1 MSGSAGGNRITRMSV
16 ENTVQD
22 YIQKVLSKFPGF
34 KKAKATGSYN
44 AGTKQDFG
52 DIDLIVQIEG
62 TDKKLIKQDLAKYFS
77 TLPDS
82 LIVPF
87 KSDKYKGKKSLSS
100 GELVT
105 ILYPIAGMS
114 DQYVQIDNII
124 SVSEEES
131 TFKNTFLDYSAEVQ
145 GLLLG
150 LAKVACLEED
160 PQEIFKRLGIKNI
173 PTLELNQEYE
183 FNLSGVGL
191 TLRVVT
197 LDNFKEVDR
206 TDVWKSSNWNTVKR
220 LFDNY
225 NIDSD
230 FKTLLKDLSSK
241 LKNERSKNRIKGIF
255 KSMVSIKSGEVG
267 TPKGDNKQVALD
279 AVDSILENML
289 FKGLVKELIMPLLE
303 DESQETI
310 AIYPGKFKPPHKGH
324 FEVAKQLI
332 GKADKIII
340 AISGKEVEGIS
351 AEQSKAVWEL
361 YNTLLGGKLDI
372 IITNKSPVK
381 YVLDTIEANPNN
393 HYIAV
398 HGKEDKDRY
407 RNVGKDPRYIN
418 AEIFDGG
425 AISSG
430 NKIINATD
438 LRVALANNKNIS
450 KFLPKDITP
459 DQYEKALGMDEV
471 VNESF
476 YKHSIQHTIQE
487 DINTWGTLPEYKIDL
502 NNIYDYE
509 KKGDFYSFYDDVN
522 DCDIIV
528 KLKNL
533 PSGLVE
539 FKFYPVK
546 DNNILGFIKLKQINP
561 KVMNTVYK
569 IFQDEIL
576 TKYNSILIQPAGY
589 TRYRL
594 FRAMLNN
601 NIDKNKYDV
610 KVKDD
615 LDEPYII
622 VRKKEIIKES
632 SSIKKLRVFDFDDTL
647 AHIDAKIYITHSDGS
662 KESLTPAEYA
672 VYEPKPGDTFNF
684 KEFSSIIK
692 KATPI
697 KSNIDLLIKSFNTP
711 NVKTTILT
719 ARLLG
724 YPVVKYL
731 KDEYGIRPYVV
742 GLGSSDPEKKREWI
756 EQQIDKG
763 YNDIKFMDDST
774 KNINAVSKL
783 KEKYPN
789 VKLELKLINE
799 GYVSKQPND
808 FKEALKS
815 LTKYMIDQGMN
826 IKPLPR
832 VISINNDSKNAENIL
847 GKTAYYNPNDCS
859 ITLYTLNRHP
869 KDILRSYAHEMI
881 HRIQDNEGKLNNVNT
896 TNTNE
901 DGDLEK
907 LEKEAY
913 LKGNMTFRN
922 WEDNLKKNINEWIVN
937 IPKYNYTSKLSNK
950 IFSQLHELKVNEITL
965 NPNNAVEIYG
975 DLNNGDFTVE
985 EYDYNYRIIKL
996 DKNPYNSNS
1005 FYNIDFHEIGNKNPN
1020 SSLPTGNAK
1029 ENYIKILSTI
1039 YKIILDFTEKEK
1051 PEYIGISSLDE
1062 SGYGNIYNN
1071 LTKTNK
1077 IPGYFRKDAG
1087 LQFKD
1092 KDGKNGKFII
1102 LKRTDV

>member
-22 YIQKVLSKFPGF
+22 YIQKVLSKFSGF

-105 ILYPIAGMS
+105 ILYPIAGIS

-150 LAKVACLEED
+150 LAKVTCLEED

-569 IFQDEIL
+569 IFQDEVL

-601 NIDKNKYDV
+601 NIC
-610 KVKDD
+610 
-615 LDEPYII
+615 L
-622 VRKKEIIKES
+622 
-632 SSIKKLRVFDFDDTL
+632 
-647 AHIDAKIYITHSDGS
+647 
-662 KESLTPAEYA
+662 
-672 VYEPKPGDTFNF
+672 
-684 KEFSSIIK
+684 
-692 KATPI
+692 
-697 KSNIDLLIKSFNTP
+697 
-711 NVKTTILT
+711 
-719 ARLLG
+719 
-724 YPVVKYL
+724 
-731 KDEYGIRPYVV
+731 
-742 GLGSSDPEKKREWI
+742 
-756 EQQIDKG
+756 
-763 YNDIKFMDDST
+763 
-774 KNINAVSKL
+774 
-783 KEKYPN
+783 
-789 VKLELKLINE
+789 
-799 GYVSKQPND
+799 
-808 FKEALKS
+808 
-815 LTKYMIDQGMN
+815 
-826 IKPLPR
+826 
-832 VISINNDSKNAENIL
+832 
-847 GKTAYYNPNDCS
+847 
-859 ITLYTLNRHP
+859 LYT
-869 KDILRSYAHEMI
+869 S
-881 HRIQDNEGKLNNVNT
+881 
-896 TNTNE
+896 
-901 DGDLEK
+901 
-907 LEKEAY
+907 
-913 LKGNMTFRN
+913 
-922 WEDNLKKNINEWIVN
+922 
-937 IPKYNYTSKLSNK
+937 
-950 IFSQLHELKVNEITL
+950 
-965 NPNNAVEIYG
+965 
-975 DLNNGDFTVE
+975 
-985 EYDYNYRIIKL
+985 
-996 DKNPYNSNS
+996 
-1005 FYNIDFHEIGNKNPN
+1005 
-1020 SSLPTGNAK
+1020 
-1029 ENYIKILSTI
+1029 
-1039 YKIILDFTEKEK
+1039 
-1051 PEYIGISSLDE
+1051 
-1062 SGYGNIYNN
+1062 
-1071 LTKTNK
+1071 
-1077 IPGYFRKDAG
+1077 DAA
-1087 LQFKD
+1087 D
-1092 KDGKNGKFII
+1092 D
-1102 LKRTDV
+1102 

>member
-1 MSGSAGGNRITRMSV
+1 MSGSAGGNRITRTAV

-105 ILYPIAGMS
+105 VLYPIAGMP

-150 LAKVACLEED
+150 LAKVICLEED

-173 PTLELNQEYE
+173 PPLELNQEYE

-267 TPKGDNKQVALD
+267 TLKGDNKQIALD
-279 AVDSILENML
+279 AVDSVLENML

-310 AIYPGKFKPPHKGH
+310 AIYPGKFKPPHIGH
-324 FEVAKQLI
+324 FEVAKQLLNN
-332 GKADKIII
+332 ADKIII
-340 AISGKEVEGIS
+340 AISDKEVEGIS
-351 AEQSKAVWEL
+351 AKQSKAVWEL
-361 YNTLLGGKLDI
+361 YNTLLDGKLDI
-372 IITNKSPVK
+372 KIIQGSPVK
-381 YVLDTIEANPNN
+381 YVLDTIEAHQNV

-398 HGKEDKDRY
+398 YGKGEESRY
-407 RNVGKDPRYIN
+407 RGIGKDSRYMN

-425 AISSG
+425 TSENEEG
-430 NKIINATD
+430 NINASD
-438 LRVALANNKNIS
+438 LRVALANSEDIS
-450 KFLPKDITP
+450 KFLPKGITP

-471 VNESF
+471 VNESTVQ
-476 YKHSIQHTIQE
+476 S
-487 DINTWGTLPEYKIDL
+487 
-502 NNIYDYE
+502 
-509 KKGDFYSFYDDVN
+509 
-522 DCDIIV
+522 
-528 KLKNL
+528 
-533 PSGLVE
+533 PS
-539 FKFYPVK
+539 
-546 DNNILGFIKLKQINP
+546 
-561 KVMNTVYK
+561 
-569 IFQDEIL
+569 
-576 TKYNSILIQPAGY
+576 
-589 TRYRL
+589 
-594 FRAMLNN
+594 
-601 NIDKNKYDV
+601 
-610 KVKDD
+610 
-615 LDEPYII
+615 
-622 VRKKEIIKES
+622 
-632 SSIKKLRVFDFDDTL
+632 
-647 AHIDAKIYITHSDGS
+647 
-662 KESLTPAEYA
+662 
-672 VYEPKPGDTFNF
+672 
-684 KEFSSIIK
+684 
-692 KATPI
+692 
-697 KSNIDLLIKSFNTP
+697 
-711 NVKTTILT
+711 
-719 ARLLG
+719 
-724 YPVVKYL
+724 
-731 KDEYGIRPYVV
+731 
-742 GLGSSDPEKKREWI
+742 
-756 EQQIDKG
+756 
-763 YNDIKFMDDST
+763 
-774 KNINAVSKL
+774 
-783 KEKYPN
+783 
-789 VKLELKLINE
+789 
-799 GYVSKQPND
+799 D

-832 VISINNDSKNAENIL
+832 VISISNDSKNAESIL
-847 GKTAYYNPNDCS
+847 GKTAYYNPNNCS

-881 HRIQDNEGKLNNVNT
+881 HRIQDNEGRLKNVAT

-901 DGDLEK
+901 DSDLLE

-913 LKGNMTFRN
+913 LNGNITFRN
-922 WEDNLKKNINEWIVN
+922 WEDSLKNPKPVKEVYFLDTE
-937 IPKYNYTSKLSNK
+937 KYNRPRT
-950 IFSQLHELKVNEITL
+950 IHENLWHTLNEITL
-965 NPNNAVEIYG
+965 TSDNAVETYGNLDRGKFQVGNTTYIY
-975 DLNNGDFTVE
+975 D
-985 EYDYNYRIIKL
+985 IKQVS
-996 DKNPYNSNS
+996 NPYNDGGR
-1005 FYNIDFHEIGNKNPN
+1005 FFNIMFHPEDNKIDT
-1020 SSLPTGNAK
+1020 PTGTSTK
-1029 ENYIKILSTI
+1029 ENYIKILSTM
-1039 YKIILDFTEKEK
+1039 YKVILNFSKETE
-1051 PEYIGISSLDE
+1051 PEYIGISSMDNAP
-1062 SGYGNIYNN
+1062 YKNYHMVYAN
-1071 LTKTNK
+1071 LTDNK
-1077 IPGYFRKDAG
+1077 FNRIPGYFRKDVN
-1087 LQFKD
+1087 LEFNTPQ
-1092 KDGKNGKFII
+1092 GKGRFVV
-1102 LKRTDV
+1102 LKRKDEPLNEGRYDTISNRTSSMIFNKWKQDFEKGKKQSKFKTFIKNNDIEFDLDATIKFTNSGEPIVDGGLEETEDGFTIFVDFEVNKNDLPQKWSDISIDLKDVIRHEIEHITQANSETSKFMEDDQLIRGLVNAKLLPPAQYFKLEKEVDANLQGLYFKAKKEKKPFIDVINDYLDRQDIITPEQKEEILTLWRSRVKALSLPEF

>member
-1 MSGSAGGNRITRMSV
+1 MSGSAGGNRITRISV

-44 AGTKQDFG
+44 TGTKQDFG

-105 ILYPIAGMS
+105 VLYPIAGMT

-150 LAKVACLEED
+150 LAKVICLEED
-160 PQEIFKRLGIKNI
+160 PQEIFKRLGIKNV
-173 PTLELNQEYE
+173 PPLELNQEYE

-267 TPKGDNKQVALD
+267 TPKGNNKQIALD

-324 FEVAKQLI
+324 FDVAKQLLN
-332 GKADKIII
+332 KADKIII
-340 AISGKEVEGIS
+340 VISDKEVEGIS
-351 AEQSKAVWEL
+351 AKQSKAVWEL

-372 IITNKSPVK
+372 KIIQGSPIK
-381 YVLDTIEANPNN
+381 YILDTIEANPNV

-398 HGKEDKDRY
+398 YGKGEESRY
-407 RNVGKDPRYIN
+407 RGIGKDSRYMN

-425 AISSG
+425 TSESEEG
-430 NKIINATD
+430 NINASD
-438 LRVALANNKNIS
+438 LRAALANSKDIS
-450 KFLPKDITP
+450 KFLPKGITP

-471 VNESF
+471 VNESTV
-476 YKHSIQHTIQE
+476 Q
-487 DINTWGTLPEYKIDL
+487 P
-502 NNIYDYE
+502 
-509 KKGDFYSFYDDVN
+509 
-522 DCDIIV
+522 
-528 KLKNL
+528 
-533 PSGLVE
+533 PS
-539 FKFYPVK
+539 
-546 DNNILGFIKLKQINP
+546 
-561 KVMNTVYK
+561 
-569 IFQDEIL
+569 
-576 TKYNSILIQPAGY
+576 
-589 TRYRL
+589 
-594 FRAMLNN
+594 
-601 NIDKNKYDV
+601 
-610 KVKDD
+610 
-615 LDEPYII
+615 
-622 VRKKEIIKES
+622 
-632 SSIKKLRVFDFDDTL
+632 
-647 AHIDAKIYITHSDGS
+647 
-662 KESLTPAEYA
+662 
-672 VYEPKPGDTFNF
+672 
-684 KEFSSIIK
+684 
-692 KATPI
+692 
-697 KSNIDLLIKSFNTP
+697 
-711 NVKTTILT
+711 
-719 ARLLG
+719 
-724 YPVVKYL
+724 
-731 KDEYGIRPYVV
+731 
-742 GLGSSDPEKKREWI
+742 
-756 EQQIDKG
+756 
-763 YNDIKFMDDST
+763 
-774 KNINAVSKL
+774 
-783 KEKYPN
+783 
-789 VKLELKLINE
+789 
-799 GYVSKQPND
+799 D

-832 VISINNDSKNAENIL
+832 IISISNDSKNAENIL
-847 GKTAYYNPNDCS
+847 GKTAHYNPNNCS
-859 ITLYTLNRHP
+859 ITLFTLNRHP
-869 KDILRSYAHEMI
+869 KDILRSYSHEMI
-881 HRIQDNEGKLNNVNT
+881 HRMQDNEGRLNDINT

-901 DGDLEK
+901 DGSLEE

-913 LKGNMTFRN
+913 LKGNITFRN
-922 WEDNLKKNINEWIVN
+922 WEDSIKNVKPLNEGRYDTISNRTSSMIFNKWKQDFEKGKKQGTLTTIIKNDDIEFNLKATIEFRNSGKTIVDGGLLEKNDEFTIFANFKVNKNKLPQEWSEISMGLKDVIRHEIEHITQAN
-937 IPKYNYTSKLSNK
+937 PETSKFIDDEVDQLTRDSINSKLLPLAYYFKLEKEVDANLQGMYFRAKKEKRPFIDVINDYLDGQK
-950 IFSQLHELKVNEITL
+950 ITPEQREEIMTL
-965 NPNNAVEIYG
+965 WRSRVKA
-975 DLNNGDFTVE
+975 L
-985 EYDYNYRIIKL
+985 
-996 DKNPYNSNS
+996 
-1005 FYNIDFHEIGNKNPN
+1005 
-1020 SSLPTGNAK
+1020 SLP
-1029 ENYIKILSTI
+1029 E
-1039 YKIILDFTEKEK
+1039 F
-1051 PEYIGISSLDE
+1051 
-1062 SGYGNIYNN
+1062 
-1071 LTKTNK
+1071 
-1077 IPGYFRKDAG
+1077 
-1087 LQFKD
+1087 
-1092 KDGKNGKFII
+1092 
-1102 LKRTDV
+1102 

>member
-1 MSGSAGGNRITRMSV
+1 MSGSAGGNRITRTAV

-34 KKAKATGSYN
+34 KNAKATGSYN

-105 ILYPIAGMS
+105 VLYPIVGIP

-124 SVSEEES
+124 SISEEES

-150 LAKVACLEED
+150 LAKVICLEED

-173 PTLELNQEYE
+173 PPLELNQEYE

-267 TPKGDNKQVALD
+267 TPKGDNKQMALD
-279 AVDSILENML
+279 SVDNILENML

-324 FEVAKQLI
+324 FDVAKQLLN
-332 GKADKIII
+332 KADKIVI
-340 AISGKEVEGIS
+340 AISDKEVEGIS
-351 AEQSKAVWEL
+351 AKQSKAVWEL

-372 IITNKSPVK
+372 KIIQGSPVK
-381 YVLDTIEANPNN
+381 YILDTIEANQNT
-393 HYIAV
+393 HYIATY
-398 HGKEDKDRY
+398 GKGEESRY
-407 RNVGKDPRYIN
+407 RGIGKDSRYMN

-425 AISSG
+425 TSESEEG
-430 NKIINATD
+430 NINASD
-438 LRVALANNKNIS
+438 LRAALANSKDIS
-450 KFLPKDITP
+450 KFLPKGITP

-471 VNESF
+471 VNESTVQ
-476 YKHSIQHTIQE
+476 S
-487 DINTWGTLPEYKIDL
+487 
-502 NNIYDYE
+502 
-509 KKGDFYSFYDDVN
+509 
-522 DCDIIV
+522 
-528 KLKNL
+528 
-533 PSGLVE
+533 PS
-539 FKFYPVK
+539 
-546 DNNILGFIKLKQINP
+546 
-561 KVMNTVYK
+561 
-569 IFQDEIL
+569 
-576 TKYNSILIQPAGY
+576 
-589 TRYRL
+589 
-594 FRAMLNN
+594 
-601 NIDKNKYDV
+601 
-610 KVKDD
+610 
-615 LDEPYII
+615 
-622 VRKKEIIKES
+622 
-632 SSIKKLRVFDFDDTL
+632 
-647 AHIDAKIYITHSDGS
+647 
-662 KESLTPAEYA
+662 
-672 VYEPKPGDTFNF
+672 
-684 KEFSSIIK
+684 
-692 KATPI
+692 
-697 KSNIDLLIKSFNTP
+697 
-711 NVKTTILT
+711 
-719 ARLLG
+719 
-724 YPVVKYL
+724 
-731 KDEYGIRPYVV
+731 
-742 GLGSSDPEKKREWI
+742 
-756 EQQIDKG
+756 
-763 YNDIKFMDDST
+763 
-774 KNINAVSKL
+774 
-783 KEKYPN
+783 
-789 VKLELKLINE
+789 
-799 GYVSKQPND
+799 D

-832 VISINNDSKNAENIL
+832 VISISNDSKNAESIL
-847 GKTAYYNPNDCS
+847 GKTAYYNPNNCS

-881 HRIQDNEGKLNNVNT
+881 HRIQDNEGRLKNVAT

-901 DGDLEK
+901 DSDLLE

-913 LKGNMTFRN
+913 LNGNITFRN
-922 WEDNLKKNINEWIVN
+922 WEDSLKNPKPVKEVYFLDTE
-937 IPKYNYTSKLSNK
+937 KYNRPRT
-950 IFSQLHELKVNEITL
+950 IHENLWHTLNEITL
-965 NPNNAVEIYG
+965 TSDNAVETYGNLDRGKFQVGNTTYIY
-975 DLNNGDFTVE
+975 D
-985 EYDYNYRIIKL
+985 IKQVS
-996 DKNPYNSNS
+996 NPYNDGGR
-1005 FYNIDFHEIGNKNPN
+1005 FFNIMFHPEDNKIDT
-1020 SSLPTGNAK
+1020 PTGTSTK
-1029 ENYIKILSTI
+1029 ENYIKILSTM
-1039 YKIILDFTEKEK
+1039 YKVILNFSKETE
-1051 PEYIGISSLDE
+1051 PEYIGISSM
-1062 SGYGNIYNN
+1062 YNAPYKNYHMVYAN
-1071 LTKTNK
+1071 LTDNK
-1077 IPGYFRKDAG
+1077 FNRIPGYFRKDVN
-1087 LQFKD
+1087 LEFNTPQ
-1092 KDGKNGKFII
+1092 GKGRFVV
-1102 LKRTDV
+1102 LKRKDEPLNEGRYDTISNRTSSMIFNKWKQDFEKGKKQGTFKTFIKNDDVEFDLEAIVKFTNSGKLIVDGGLEETEDGFTIFVDFEVNKNELPQKWSDISMELKDVIRHEVEHITQADLETSKFMEDDQLIRGLVDAKLLSPAQYFKLEKEVDANLQGMYFRAKKEKRPFIDVINDYLNKQDITPEQKEEIMTLWRSRVKVLSLPEF

>member
-1 MSGSAGGNRITRMSV
+1 MSGSAGGNRITRTAV

-34 KKAKATGSYN
+34 KNAKATGSYN

-105 ILYPIAGMS
+105 VLYPIVGIP

-124 SVSEEES
+124 SISEEES

-150 LAKVACLEED
+150 LAKVICLEED

-173 PTLELNQEYE
+173 PSLELNQEYE

-267 TPKGDNKQVALD
+267 TPKGDNKQMALD
-279 AVDSILENML
+279 SVDNILENML

-324 FEVAKQLI
+324 FDVAKQLLN
-332 GKADKIII
+332 KADKIVI
-340 AISGKEVEGIS
+340 AISDKEVEGIS
-351 AEQSKAVWEL
+351 AKQSKAVWEL

-372 IITNKSPVK
+372 KIIQGSPVK
-381 YVLDTIEANPNN
+381 YILDTIEANQNT
-393 HYIAV
+393 HYIATY
-398 HGKEDKDRY
+398 GKGEESRY
-407 RNVGKDPRYIN
+407 RGIGKDSRYMN

-425 AISSG
+425 TSESEEG
-430 NKIINATD
+430 NINASD
-438 LRVALANNKNIS
+438 LRAALANSKDIS
-450 KFLPKDITP
+450 KFLPKGITP

-471 VNESF
+471 VNESTVQ
-476 YKHSIQHTIQE
+476 S
-487 DINTWGTLPEYKIDL
+487 
-502 NNIYDYE
+502 
-509 KKGDFYSFYDDVN
+509 
-522 DCDIIV
+522 
-528 KLKNL
+528 
-533 PSGLVE
+533 PS
-539 FKFYPVK
+539 
-546 DNNILGFIKLKQINP
+546 
-561 KVMNTVYK
+561 
-569 IFQDEIL
+569 
-576 TKYNSILIQPAGY
+576 
-589 TRYRL
+589 
-594 FRAMLNN
+594 
-601 NIDKNKYDV
+601 
-610 KVKDD
+610 
-615 LDEPYII
+615 
-622 VRKKEIIKES
+622 
-632 SSIKKLRVFDFDDTL
+632 
-647 AHIDAKIYITHSDGS
+647 
-662 KESLTPAEYA
+662 
-672 VYEPKPGDTFNF
+672 
-684 KEFSSIIK
+684 
-692 KATPI
+692 
-697 KSNIDLLIKSFNTP
+697 
-711 NVKTTILT
+711 
-719 ARLLG
+719 
-724 YPVVKYL
+724 
-731 KDEYGIRPYVV
+731 
-742 GLGSSDPEKKREWI
+742 
-756 EQQIDKG
+756 
-763 YNDIKFMDDST
+763 
-774 KNINAVSKL
+774 
-783 KEKYPN
+783 
-789 VKLELKLINE
+789 
-799 GYVSKQPND
+799 D

-832 VISINNDSKNAENIL
+832 VISISNDSKNAESIL
-847 GKTAYYNPNDCS
+847 GKTAYYNPNNCS

-881 HRIQDNEGKLNNVNT
+881 HRIQDNEGRLKNVAT

-901 DGDLEK
+901 DSDLLE

-913 LKGNMTFRN
+913 LNGNITFRN
-922 WEDNLKKNINEWIVN
+922 WEDSLKNPKPVKEVYFLDTE
-937 IPKYNYTSKLSNK
+937 KYNRPRT
-950 IFSQLHELKVNEITL
+950 IHENLWHTLNEITL
-965 NPNNAVEIYG
+965 TSDNAVETYGNLDRGKFQVGNTTYIY
-975 DLNNGDFTVE
+975 D
-985 EYDYNYRIIKL
+985 IKQVS
-996 DKNPYNSNS
+996 NPYNDGGR
-1005 FYNIDFHEIGNKNPN
+1005 FFNIMFHPEDNKIDT
-1020 SSLPTGNAK
+1020 PTGTSTK
-1029 ENYIKILSTI
+1029 ENYIKILSTM
-1039 YKIILDFTEKEK
+1039 YKVILNFSKETE
-1051 PEYIGISSLDE
+1051 PEYIGISSM
-1062 SGYGNIYNN
+1062 YNAPYKNYHMVYAN
-1071 LTKTNK
+1071 LTDNK
-1077 IPGYFRKDAG
+1077 FNRIPGYFRKDVN
-1087 LQFKD
+1087 LEFNTPQ
-1092 KDGKNGKFII
+1092 GKGRFVV
-1102 LKRTDV
+1102 LKRKDEPLNEGRYDTISNRTSSMIFNKWKQDFEKGKKQGTFKTFIKNDDVEFDLNATIKFTNSSELIVDGGLEETEDGFTIFVDFEVNKNELPQKWSDISMELKDVIRHEVEHITQADLETSKFMEDDQLIRGLIDAKLLSPAQYFKLEKEVDANLQGMYFRAKKEKRPFIDVINAYLNKQSITPEQKEEIMTLWRSRAKALSLPKF